1 MADMKSDTSE
11 TGPAP
16 AKKNHFRRF
25 WWVYLLVFLVIAT
38 VVIVPSVLLV
48 AVPKLAQ
55 QRLNGAKLTID
66 GISITDTQP
75 ESLVLAINSTIKA
88 DDSVHATIN
97 PFRGTLYLA
106 DVDPPL
112 AFAYVDFPQTTSSS
126 LQAVNVTQEMR
137 ILDVGNLTAFT
148 TALLSND
155 FVSVQV
161 KGDTHIHVRGI
172 SRAYSATFDKTVTL
186 KGLNNFEGLSISDP
200 SISALSPTNNFNG
213 TAHIPNQSVLVLEI
227 GNTTFTNYFNGTA
240 IGQTYI
246 NNLVLYPGNNTFPI
260 TADIQQ
266 LPIINALT
274 EEPFCELNGKL
285 PFQLSGNNV
294 VNKGQALSYFS
305 DALAASNQSV
315 TIDLS
320 EAAKR
325 VGIPVGC
332 ATSSSN

>member
-1 MADMKSDTSE
+1 MS
-11 TGPAP
+11 
-16 AKKNHFRRF
+16 R
-25 WWVYLLVFLVIAT
+25 
-38 VVIVPSVLLV
+38 LLV

-227 GNTTFTNYFNGTA
+227 VGYCLTSS
-240 IGQTYI
+240 
-246 NNLVLYPGNNTFPI
+246 VLLCVRRKPM
-260 TADIQQ
+260 
-266 LPIINALT
+266 
-274 EEPFCELNGKL
+274 
-285 PFQLSGNNV
+285 
-294 VNKGQALSYFS
+294 
-305 DALAASNQSV
+305 
-315 TIDLS
+315 S
-320 EAAKR
+320 EADDTKIR
-325 VGIPVGC
+325 
-332 ATSSSN
+332 ATQPLPTTSTERRSARHISTISFSTPATTRSP